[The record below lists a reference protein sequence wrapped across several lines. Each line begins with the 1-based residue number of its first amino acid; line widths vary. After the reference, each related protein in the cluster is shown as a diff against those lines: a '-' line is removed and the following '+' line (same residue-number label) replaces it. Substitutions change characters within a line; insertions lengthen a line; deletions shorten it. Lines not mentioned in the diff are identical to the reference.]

1 MTGKTEEDKQGSSTF
16 TRRYPATQGQPL
28 GGEFCTRAWHCIGG
42 WGVSQ
47 PGNRFVSCVRCEAVC
62 ARETMMF
69 LSLGL
74 ATVNSA
80 PWACP
85 WPALGFGV

>member
-1 MTGKTEEDKQGSSTF
+1 MDGMILSAKCSHPLDAQ
-16 TRRYPATQGQPL
+16 RGQQ
-28 GGEFCTRAWHCIGG
+28 IGG
-42 WGVSQ
+42 WGVRQ

-80 PWACP
+80 PRGSGSGRGR
-85 WPALGFGV
+85 ALCFGV